1 MLSFAEENYL
11 KAIFQL
17 SDNGKAAVSTNDLAE
32 AMETKAASASDMIKK
47 LAAKDLLEHV
57 KYRGVHITEAG
68 KKEALKILRK
78 HRLWEV
84 FLVEKLYF
92 KWDEVEEVAEQL
104 KHIKSPL
111 LVEKLDQ
118 FLGNPQYDPHG
129 DPIPNAKGEYNLK
142 PKLPLSELKVGAVA
156 TIVAVK
162 DASPLFLQY
171 LDKIG
176 AHINASIKLTDRVE
190 YDGSVQ
196 ISINGGRE
204 LFISREAAENLLV
217 TEKEDEA

>member
-11 KAIFQL
+11 KTIFQL
-17 SDNGKAAVSTNDLAE
+17 SSNGKDTVSTNELAE
-32 AMETKAASASDMIKK
+32 SMQNKPASASDMIKK
-47 LAAKDLLEHV
+47 LAAKELLEHV
-57 KYRGVHITEAG
+57 KYRGVHITETG
-68 KKEALKILRK
+68 KKEALKIIRK

-84 FLVEKLYF
+84 FLVEKLHF
-92 KWDEVEEVAEQL
+92 NWDEVDEVAEQL
-104 KHIKSPL
+104 EHIKSPL
-111 LVEKLDQ
+111 LVERLDH

-142 PKLPLSELKVGAVA
+142 PKLPLTELAVGSKA

-162 DASPLFLQY
+162 DSSPLFLQY

-176 AHINASIKLTDRVE
+176 AHIQSSLLLLDRID

-196 ISINGGRE
+196 IRINGGRE
-204 LFISREAAENLLV
+204 LFISRDAAENLLV
-217 TEKEDEA
+217 TEDEQEV